1 VTTPTTTLL
10 EIAGLVIA
18 YALGSFPSAYL
29 AGKSRGIDLR
39 QHGSGN
45 LGATNVVRVL
55 GAKIG
60 AIVFI
65 ADILKG
71 FLPVFFLPRLIA
83 SPYPQYFALA
93 LGVAAILGHVK
104 PIFLLG
110 KGGGKGVATAAGVFL
125 GLAWFPTTVAC
136 AVWLIVFLIWR
147 YVSLASL
154 AAAAALPIAFWFV
167 MGWQPNNIL
176 FWMSIVVAV
185 FVFYTHRANIG
196 RLRRGEEH
204 NFRKKRDTGTTS
216 APPSVSSPNTLSRGA
231 RATHRTSA
239 SNGE

>member
-1 VTTPTTTLL
+1 MTADAPVVWPLVGLL
-10 EIAGLVIA
+10 VA
-18 YALGSFPSAYL
+18 YVMGSFPSAYL

-60 AIVFI
+60 AVVFI
-65 ADILKG
+65 VDILKG
-71 FLPVFFLPRLIA
+71 FLPVFFVPRLIDT
-83 SPYPQYFALA
+83 PHPELFALA

-104 PIFLLG
+104 PVFLLG

-125 GLAWFPTTVAC
+125 GLAWLPATIAC
-136 AVWLIVFLIWR
+136 AVWLIVFLVWR

-154 AAAAALPIAFWFV
+154 AAAAALPIAFLAT
-167 MGWQPNNIL
+167 GWAPSNVL
-176 FWMSIVVAV
+176 FWMSVVVAV

-204 NFRKKRDTGTTS
+204 NFRRKRT
-216 APPSVSSPNTLSRGA
+216 PPASGSSSSSR
-231 RATHRTSA
+231 TA
-239 SNGE
+239 S